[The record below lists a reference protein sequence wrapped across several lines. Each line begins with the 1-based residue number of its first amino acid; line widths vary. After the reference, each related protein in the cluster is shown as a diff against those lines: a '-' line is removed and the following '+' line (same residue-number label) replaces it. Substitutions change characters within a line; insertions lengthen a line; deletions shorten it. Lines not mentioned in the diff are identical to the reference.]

1 MGQMSPHFLILG
13 RTLRSLN
20 KWYFETSMNDQKT
33 VLIGLWSGNMLIG
46 KSLAEI

>member
-1 MGQMSPHFLILG
+1 
-13 RTLRSLN
+13 
-20 KWYFETSMNDQKT
+20 MNDQKT